1 MASVEF
7 LTKFLVFRLLICIF
21 VAKKCVDMRKVV
33 CVLLVMLMPAVA
45 FAGDGEGK
53 QRPWLLKG
61 LYWVKTLIDSS
72 AVAGKDRSY
81 IEQLNRMGVND
92 LIQIHLDAYARYIGK

>member
-21 VAKKCVDMRKVV
+21 VAKKCVDMRKIV

-81 IEQLNRMGVND
+81 IEQPKKPWAV
-92 LIQIHLDAYARYIGK
+92 

>member
-1 MASVEF
+1 
-7 LTKFLVFRLLICIF
+7 
-21 VAKKCVDMRKVV
+21 MRKIV

-81 IEQLNRMGVND
+81 IEQPKRPWAVELRNEFNESTLKMNSDFPTVSGKNGKWITDYVNG
-92 LIQIHLDAYARYIGK
+92 AEK